1 MYRNEVNVN
10 IYTWGGEILAAVSI
24 VIEKAISLKSD
35 VTPFKTCLQLFST
48 FDHILVCGLCLNCTF
63 VTSFV
68 YLASKGIFYCNTLV
82 FGVCPLVILN
92 I

>member
-35 VTPFKTCLQLFST
+35 VTLFKTCLQLFST
-48 FDHILVCGLCLNCTF
+48 FDHILVCGLCFELYVRNKF
-63 VTSFV
+63 RVP
-68 YLASKGIFYCNTLV
+68 GIDGN
-82 FGVCPLVILN
+82 ILL
-92 I
+92 